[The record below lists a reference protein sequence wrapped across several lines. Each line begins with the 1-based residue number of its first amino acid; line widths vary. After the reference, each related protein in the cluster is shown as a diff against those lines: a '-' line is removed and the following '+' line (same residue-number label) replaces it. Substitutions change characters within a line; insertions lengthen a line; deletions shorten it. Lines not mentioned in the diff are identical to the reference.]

1 MIKGKSLSNYFKVVL
16 AGLILCGVAACQ
28 TKKEKA
34 GPPLL
39 NGSWASSDG
48 VYVAELRNGDFRAV
62 ANDTGGVIS
71 QGRYIAV
78 ADDKVRLEWYGVVS
92 GKSNSADC
100 LKPTPDQ
107 LDCVDEN
114 GNKFSLRRTSQG

>member
-1 MIKGKSLSNYFKVVL
+1 MTPSRTGINKTN
-16 AGLILCGVAACQ
+16 
-28 TKKEKA
+28 KEKA

-39 NGSWASSDG
+39 NGNWASSDG
-48 VYVAELRNGDFRAV
+48 VYVAELRNGNFKAV

-71 QGRYIAV
+71 QGRYIALSE
-78 ADDKVRLEWYGVVS
+78 DKIKLEWYGIVS
-92 GKSNSADC
+92 GKSNSAEC
-100 LKPTPDQ
+100 LKPNTEQ

>member
-1 MIKGKSLSNYFKVVL
+1 MSNERSFWNWDKLVL
-16 AGLILCGVAACQ
+16 LGAVMVGISACQ
-28 TKKEKA
+28 SNKEKA

-48 VYVAELRNGDFRAV
+48 VYVAELRNGDFKAV

-71 QGRYIAV
+71 QGRYIAISEE
-78 ADDKVRLEWYGVVS
+78 KVKLEWYGVVS
-92 GKSNSADC
+92 GKSNSAQC
-100 LKPTPDQ
+100 LKPSTEQ

-114 GNKFSLRRTSQG
+114 GNKFSLRRTSQN